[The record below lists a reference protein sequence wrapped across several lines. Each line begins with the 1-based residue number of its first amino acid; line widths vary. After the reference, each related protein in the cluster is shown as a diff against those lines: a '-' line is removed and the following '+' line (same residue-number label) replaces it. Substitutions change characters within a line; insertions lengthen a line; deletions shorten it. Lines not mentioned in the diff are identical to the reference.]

1 MKGVGLRVTRF
12 ITKIVFQSIV
22 ISTPINPDFFF
33 TGFPRFPTGKIS
45 RRASL
50 PSSSSP
56 FIFEMMENGGKSGID
71 TSMRQEI
78 GNECFRMIVG
88 TVRLARAFQFE
99 EERKIRFRG
108 YETRHNPLPSSL
120 SLVFQACPHR

>member
-1 MKGVGLRVTRF
+1 MAEGKSRVRRKLSWVEGEGGRF
-12 ITKIVFQSIV
+12 ACHALYHEDSF
-22 ISTPINPDFFF
+22 PEHRYFHPDQPRFFF

-78 GNECFRMIVG
+78 GNGRSV
-88 TVRLARAFQFE
+88 FE
-99 EERKIRFRG
+99 
-108 YETRHNPLPSSL
+108 
-120 SLVFQACPHR
+120 